1 MKAVQITEQGGR
13 EVLQLADLEVPTPG
27 EGQVLV
33 GLEAAGINFIDIYQ
47 RTGLYKVDLPCVLGL
62 EGAGTVQAVG
72 ENVSN
77 FKEGDRVAYTGVA
90 GSYAEAALVPA
101 DRLVTVPESVGL
113 ETAAAVML
121 QGMTAQYLSHS
132 TYPVQEGDTCL
143 VHAVAGGVGLLL
155 TQLAKLRGAT
165 VIGTASTEE
174 KAERARKVGA
184 DHVILYTEEDF
195 EAEVQRLTDGRG
207 VQVVYDSVG
216 KTTFEGSL
224 NCLARRG
231 YLVLYGQSSGPV
243 GAFDPQVLNAKGSLF
258 LTRPSLFHY
267 IAEREELVKRAG
279 ELFVLLSE
287 GNLDVHIDS
296 TFPLSEV
303 AEAHRKLENRETSGK
318 VLLTP

>member
-1 MKAVQITEQGGR
+1 MKAVQIQEQGGR
-13 EVLQLADLEVPTPG
+13 EVLNVVDLDTPTPG
-27 EGQVLV
+27 EDEVLV
-33 GLEAAGINFIDIYQ
+33 GLEAAGINFIDVYQ
-47 RTGLYKVDLPCVLGL
+47 RTGLYKVELPYVLGL
-62 EGAGTVQAVG
+62 EGAGTIQAVG
-72 ENVSN
+72 AGVST
-77 FKEGDRVAYTGVA
+77 FKEGDRVAYTGVS
-90 GSYAEAALVPA
+90 GSYTEAALVPA
-101 DRLVTVPESVGL
+101 DRLVGVPESVSL
-113 ETAAAVML
+113 DIAAAVML

-195 EAEVQRLTDGRG
+195 EAEVKRLTDGAG

-279 ELFVLLSE
+279 ELFVLLAE

>member
-1 MKAVQITEQGGR
+1 MKAVQIQKQGGP
-13 EVLQLADLEVPTPG
+13 EVLEVVDLDTPTPG
-27 EGQVLV
+27 EGEVLV
-33 GLEAAGINFIDIYQ
+33 KLEASGINFIDVYQ
-47 RTGLYKVDLPCVLGL
+47 RSGLYKVELPYVLGL
-62 EGAGTVQAVG
+62 EGAGTVAEVG
-72 ENVSN
+72 ENVSG
-77 FKEGDRVAYTGVA
+77 FKKGDRVAYTGTS
-90 GSYAEAALVPA
+90 GSYAEAVLVPA
-101 DRLVTVPESVGL
+101 ERLVSVPESVSL

-132 TYPVQEGDTCL
+132 TYPIQEGDTCL

-155 TQLAKLRGAT
+155 TQLAKLRGAV
-165 VIGTASTEE
+165 VIGTASTLE

-184 DHVILYTEEDF
+184 DHVILYTEQDF
-195 EAEVQRLTDGRG
+195 EEEVKRLTDGDG

-216 KTTFEGSL
+216 ETTFDKSL
-224 NCLARRG
+224 NCLAPRG
-231 YLVLYGQSSGPV
+231 YMVLYGQSSGPV
-243 GAFDPQVLNAKGSLF
+243 GAFDPQVLNSKGSLF

-296 TFPLSEV
+296 TFSLEDV

>member
-1 MKAVQITEQGGR
+1 MKAVQIQEQGGL
-13 EVLQLADLEVPTPG
+13 EVLELADLDTPTPG
-27 EGQVLV
+27 AGQVLV
-33 GLEAAGINFIDIYQ
+33 KLEASGINFIDIYQ
-47 RTGLYKVDLPCVLGL
+47 RTGLYQVDLPYVLGL
-62 EGAGTVQAVG
+62 EGAGTVQTVG
-72 ENVSN
+72 NGVSS
-77 FKEGDRVAYTGVA
+77 FKEGDRVAYTGVS

-101 DRLVTVPESVGL
+101 DRLVTVPESVSL

-132 TYPVQEGDTCL
+132 TYPIQEGDTCL

-165 VIGTASTEE
+165 VIGTASTLE

-184 DHVILYTEEDF
+184 DHVILYTEQDF
-195 EAEVQRLTDGRG
+195 EEEVMGLTDGRG

-216 KTTFEGSL
+216 KTTFEKSL
-224 NCLARRG
+224 NCLAMRG

-243 GAFDPQVLNAKGSLF
+243 GAFDPQVLNSKGSLF

-267 IAEREELVKRAG
+267 IAEREELVRRAG

-296 TFPLSEV
+296 TFPLAEV

>member
-13 EVLQLADLEVPTPG
+13 EVLHLTDLDTPTPG

-33 GLEAAGINFIDIYQ
+33 KLEASGINFIDIYQ
-47 RTGLYKVDLPCVLGL
+47 RTGLYKVDLPYVLGL

-72 ENVSN
+72 AGVST

-267 IAEREELVKRAG
+267 VAEREELVKRAG
-279 ELFVLLSE
+279 ELFVLISE
-287 GNLDVHIDS
+287 GNLDVHVDS
-296 TFPLSEV
+296 TFSLSEV

>member
-13 EVLQLADLEVPTPG
+13 EVLHLADLETPTPG

-33 GLEAAGINFIDIYQ
+33 GLEASGINFIDVYQ
-47 RTGLYKVDLPCVLGL
+47 RSGLYKVELPYVLGL

-72 ENVSN
+72 AGVSG
-77 FKEGDRVAYTGVA
+77 FKEGDHVAYTGVS

-101 DRLVTVPESVGL
+101 DRLVSVPESVSL
-113 ETAAAVML
+113 EAAAAVML

-165 VIGTASTEE
+165 VIGTASTLE

-195 EAEVQRLTDGRG
+195 EEEVKCLTDGRG

-216 KTTFEGSL
+216 KTTFEKSL
-224 NCLARRG
+224 NCLAMRG

-243 GAFDPQVLNAKGSLF
+243 SAFDPQVLNSKGSLF

-267 IAEREELVKRAG
+267 IATREELVKRAG
-279 ELFVLLSE
+279 ELFVLISE

-296 TFPLSEV
+296 TFPLAEV
-303 AEAHRKLENRETSGK
+303 AEAHRKLEARETSGK
-318 VLLTP
+318 VLLVP

>member
-13 EVLQLADLEVPTPG
+13 EVLQLTDLEVPTPG

-33 GLEAAGINFIDIYQ
+33 KLEAAGINFIDIYQ
-47 RTGLYKVDLPCVLGL
+47 RTGLYKVELPYVLGL

-72 ENVSN
+72 AGVST
-77 FKEGDRVAYTGVA
+77 FKEGDRVAYTSVS

-165 VIGTASTEE
+165 VIGTASTLE

-195 EAEVQRLTDGRG
+195 EAEVKRLTDGRG

-224 NCLARRG
+224 NCLAKRG
-231 YLVLYGQSSGPV
+231 YMVLYGQSSGPV
-243 GAFDPQVLNAKGSLF
+243 GAFDPQVLNSKGSLF

>member
-1 MKAVQITEQGGR
+1 MKAVQIQEQGGR
-13 EVLQLADLEVPTPG
+13 EVLNVVDLDTPTPG
-27 EGQVLV
+27 EGAVLV
-33 GLEAAGINFIDIYQ
+33 GLEAAGINFIDVYQ
-47 RTGLYKVDLPCVLGL
+47 RTGLYKVDLPYVLGL

-72 ENVSN
+72 AGVST

-101 DRLVTVPESVGL
+101 DRLVTVPESVSL
-113 ETAAAVML
+113 DTAAAVML

-267 IAEREELVKRAG
+267 VAEREELVKRAG

>member
-13 EVLQLADLEVPTPG
+13 EVLKLADLEVPTPG

-33 GLEAAGINFIDIYQ
+33 GLEAAGINFIDVYQ
-47 RTGLYKVDLPCVLGL
+47 RTGLYKVDLPYVLGL

-72 ENVSN
+72 AGVSG
-77 FKEGDRVAYTGVA
+77 FKEGDRVAYTGVS
-90 GSYAEAALVPA
+90 GSYAETVLVPA
-101 DRLVTVPESVGL
+101 DRLVSVPESVSL

-132 TYPVQEGDTCL
+132 TYPIQKGDICL

-195 EAEVQRLTDGRG
+195 EEAVKHLTDGAG

-224 NCLARRG
+224 NCLAMRG
-231 YLVLYGQSSGPV
+231 YMVLYGQSSGPV
-243 GAFDPQVLNAKGSLF
+243 GAFDPQILNNKGSLF

-267 IAEREELVKRAG
+267 IAEREDLVKRAG
-279 ELFVLLSE
+279 QLFVLISE

-296 TFPLSEV
+296 TFPLAEV